1 MRRITSVLPILLII
15 SLQTSHAQTPTW
27 RPKPQTSHDLTED
40 VSAPQ
45 LPAPPPPKAQKQSKK
60 HVETAPPQIELPAK
74 PAETPPQYEQP
85 VEVVLEENTPKTPH
99 ELRGVWVSTV
109 QRVDFPSKES
119 TDPVF
124 LKKEWDKLLKFY
136 KSLNLNAVIV
146 QIRPTGDAIYPSKI
160 VPYSQWLTGKSGRPL
175 AGNADLLKYMIE
187 TSHTEGVEFHAWIN
201 PYRVIIDGDTTKL
214 DPKHPFRAHRNWVL
228 KYGREYLLNPGIP
241 AVRAYLTSVV
251 EEIVQ
256 KYDIDAIHF
265 DDYFY
270 PYRLPNEVLADDAT
284 FAKYG
289 QNFDNKDDW
298 RRANTDSL
306 ISNIRQVIKKHKPN
320 VQLGVSPNAVWR
332 NLKDDPT
339 GSDTHAYQR
348 SYDDLYADVRGW
360 IRNGW
365 LDYVAPEIYFHRG
378 FAIVDYE
385 KILDWWTKNSDGT
398 RLYIS
403 HAVYKI
409 NHQPKYPAWS
419 DPSEIPQQL
428 MLARSKPKVE
438 GLVFFSSKSLM
449 DNPLGVTDV
458 LKQVIFLDAA
468 KLPPLSILPVSNGF

>member
-1 MRRITSVLPILLII
+1 MKRSSLLLPLLLII
-15 SLQTSHAQTPTW
+15 TQTLIAQTPTW
-27 RPKPQTSHDLTED
+27 RPKPQTSHDLSED
-40 VSAPQ
+40 ANVIVPTKKTTKTANKSAEM
-45 LPAPPPPKAQKQSKK
+45 PAQG
-60 HVETAPPQIELPAK
+60 T
-74 PAETPPQYEQP
+74 PQYMERNGIPNFGKPVFEVIP
-85 VEVVLEENTPKTPH
+85 VENQPKPPH

-109 QRVDFPSKES
+109 QRVDFPSKAS

-124 LKKEWDKLLKFY
+124 LKKEWMTLLKFY

-160 VPYSQWLTGKSGRPL
+160 VPYSQWLTGKSGRGL
-175 AGNADLLKYMIE
+175 MGNYDLLKFMIE
-187 TSHTEGVEFHAWIN
+187 SSHKEGIEFHAWIN
-201 PYRVIIDGDTTKL
+201 PYRVIIDGDTTRL
-214 DPKHPFRAHRNWVL
+214 DAKHPFNAHRDWMV

-241 AVRAYLTSVV
+241 DVRKYLSSVV

-270 PYRLPNEVLADDAT
+270 PYRLPNETFFDAET
-284 FAKYG
+284 FQQYG
-289 QNFDNKDDW
+289 QGFNSRDDW
-298 RRANTDSL
+298 RRSNTDSL
-306 ISNIRQVIKKHKPN
+306 ISDIRQVIKRNKPN

-332 NLKDDPT
+332 NLKDDPS
-339 GSDTHAYQR
+339 GSDTRAYQR
-348 SYDDLYADVRGW
+348 SYDDLYADVKGW
-360 IRNGW
+360 IQNGW

-378 FAIVDYE
+378 FSVVDYE

-419 DPSEIPQQL
+419 DPSEIPMQL
-428 MLARSKPKVE
+428 QLARSKPKVE
-438 GLVFFSSKSLM
+438 GLVFFSSKSLI
-449 DNPLGVTDV
+449 DNPLGFTDI
-458 LKQVIFLDAA
+458 LRNEIFLDMA
-468 KLPPLSILPVSNGF
+468 KLPPLNISTVGNGF

>member
-1 MRRITSVLPILLII
+1 MKRTVLLLPFLLLLATQIT
-15 SLQTSHAQTPTW
+15 TAQTPTW

-40 VSAPQ
+40 VNAPTT
-45 LPAPPPPKAQKQSKK
+45 PKQQKTVPK
-60 HVETAPPQIELPAK
+60 HVEKPAK
-74 PAETPPQYEQP
+74 DVQSHTLETETPPQYQP
-85 VEVVLEENTPKTPH
+85 PTEVVFEGERPKPAH

-124 LKKEWDKLLKFY
+124 LKKEWDKLLVFY

-146 QIRPTGDAIYPSKI
+146 QIRPTGDAIYPSRI
-160 VPYSQWLTGKSGRPL
+160 APFSQWMTGKSGKGL
-175 AGNADLLKYMIE
+175 VGNYDLLKYMIE
-187 TSHTEGVEFHAWIN
+187 TSHTEGIEFHAWIN

-214 DPKHPFRAHRNWVL
+214 DPKHPFRAHRSWML
-228 KYGREYLLNPGIP
+228 KYGREYMLNPGIP
-241 AVRAYLTSVV
+241 QVRQYLGSIV

-270 PYRLPNEVLADDAT
+270 PYRLPNEVLDDEKT
-284 FAKYG
+284 YLKYG
-289 QNFDNKDDW
+289 QGFANKDDW

-306 ISNIRQVIKKHKPN
+306 IANVYQIIKSNKPN
-320 VQLGVSPNAVWR
+320 VQLGVSPCSVWR
-332 NLKDDPT
+332 NVKDDLE
-339 GSDTHAYQR
+339 GSDTKAYQR

-378 FAIVDYE
+378 FEIVDFE

-403 HAVYKI
+403 HAMYKV

-419 DPSEIPQQL
+419 DPQEIPQQIQ
-428 MLARSKPKVE
+428 LARSKSKVD
-438 GLVFFSSKSLM
+438 GLVFFSSKSLI
-449 DNPLGVTDV
+449 DNPLGVTDI
-458 LKQVIFLDAA
+458 LRNEIFLDAA
-468 KLPPLSILPVSNGF
+468 KLPPLSILPVTGGF

>member
-1 MRRITSVLPILLII
+1 MRRIASVLPILLII
-15 SLQTSHAQTPTW
+15 SLQTTHAQTPTW

-40 VSAPQ
+40 VNAPQ
-45 LPAPPPPKAQKQSKK
+45 LPQSAPPKAQKQSKK
-60 HVETAPPQIELPAK
+60 YVETPLPQIELPPK
-74 PAETPPQYEQP
+74 PVEIPPQYQPP
-85 VEVVLEENTPKTPH
+85 VEVVSEENTPKVPH

-187 TSHTEGVEFHAWIN
+187 TSHTEGIEFHAWIN

-284 FAKYG
+284 FEKYG
-289 QNFDNKDDW
+289 KNFDNKDDW

-306 ISNIRQVIKKHKPN
+306 IFNIRQVIKKNKPN

-378 FAIVDYE
+378 FEIVDYE

-449 DNPLGVTDV
+449 DNPLGVTDI
-458 LKQVIFLDAA
+458 LKQAIFLDAA